1 VGWSYVV
8 RYDPRGRP
16 VKYNVVEEDDIE
28 EEDDAEEKVVV
39 LDEEDEEVELDVDEM
54 FSMIISTMKLSKMT
68 LMMMFY
74 AQSFQH
80 RFQTEL

>member
-28 EEDDAEEKVVV
+28 EEDDAEEQVDV
-39 LDEEDEEVELDVDEM
+39 LDEEDER
-54 FSMIISTMKLSKMT
+54 S
-68 LMMMFY
+68 
-74 AQSFQH
+74 
-80 RFQTEL
+80 